1 MADRFSF
8 PLNKLREFSI
18 KIENPILLVM
28 VTELENQIAE
38 QQNKLSQVYL
48 DISAAYKRMSKAK
61 DLHTRNI
68 IQSGIDG
75 TLKRANELSDK
86 VEALKKEWLKHW
98 ETKRNEG
105 GPNKS
110 PYD

>member
-1 MADRFSF
+1 VERVVSE
-8 PLNKLREFSI
+8 KLVKS
-18 KIENPILLVM
+18 
-28 VTELENQIAE
+28 AH
-38 QQNKLSQVYL
+38 
-48 DISAAYKRMSKAK
+48 DISETAK

-75 TLKRANELSDK
+75 TLGRANEISDK
-86 VEALKKEWLKHW
+86 LEALKKEWLKYW
-98 ETKRNEG
+98 ETKRNDT

>member
-1 MADRFSF
+1 M
-8 PLNKLREFSI
+8 I
-18 KIENPILLVM
+18 
-28 VTELENQIAE
+28 TELEQKIDT
-38 QQNKLSQVYL
+38 QQKQLSQLYL

-75 TLKRANELSDK
+75 TLKRTNEVSDK
-86 VEALKKEWLKHW
+86 VEGLKKEWLKYW